1 MWPVT
6 SKQALLI
13 TVSEDGIYYCKYAQ
27 AMVFFKI
34 LMSCI
39 SLSPT
44 KLVST
49 KCSHLLW
56 FLLPKEERVLP
67 QPRLTPH
74 PWFFT
79 AGVVPREKTSHP
91 CGLHRPKVPP
101 LICVLT
107 QADPKPHSLKV
118 LLQDVTLLSLPSFKD
133 VERRVL
139 LRLTKKEKGSKSYLP
154 ISMFVDLTSSD
165 PRKKRKKWSQ
175 SKGPPPSEAKRSS
188 LNWAPT
194 AFPYPCLLPHC
205 DAHLT
210 PPTTPGVPPT
220 TPSSSL
226 SLPAQIALQLVV
238 VFFTIPPSDLHL
250 LLRGAQQNLIHRISY
265 YTLTE
270 VNVLSYPR
278 ALTF

>member
-1 MWPVT
+1 ML
-6 SKQALLI
+6 SSAL
-13 TVSEDGIYYCKYAQ
+13 VSSTQGRKGP
-27 AMVFFKI
+27 
-34 LMSCI
+34 
-39 SLSPT
+39 SPT
-44 KLVST
+44 PADPSPLVLHSW
-49 KCSHLLW
+49 HG
-56 FLLPKEERVLP
+56 P
-67 QPRLTPH
+67 Q
-74 PWFFT
+74 
-79 AGVVPREKTSHP
+79 EKTSHP
-91 CGLHRPKVPP
+91 CWLHRPKVPP
-101 LICVLT
+101 LICLD

-154 ISMFVDLTSSD
+154 ISMSVDLTSSD
-165 PRKKRKKWSQ
+165 PRKRKKWSQ

-194 AFPYPCLLPHC
+194 AFPYRCLPPHC

-220 TPSSSL
+220 TPPSSL
-226 SLPAQIALQLVV
+226 SRPAQITLQLVI
-238 VFFTIPPSDLHL
+238 VFFTFPPSDLHL
-250 LLRGAQQNLIHRISY
+250 LLRGAKRNLIHRISY

-270 VNVLSYPR
+270 VNGLSYPR

>member
-1 MWPVT
+1 M
-6 SKQALLI
+6 
-13 TVSEDGIYYCKYAQ
+13 
-27 AMVFFKI
+27 
-34 LMSCI
+34 
-39 SLSPT
+39 LSSA
-44 KLVST
+44 LVSST
-49 KCSHLLW
+49 QGRKGPFPTPVDPSPLVLHSWRGPPRKDFTSLLA
-56 FLLPKEERVLP
+56 PSP
-67 QPRLTPH
+67 QSPAPYL
-74 PWFFT
+74 
-79 AGVVPREKTSHP
+79 
-91 CGLHRPKVPP
+91 CLD
-101 LICVLT
+101 

-154 ISMFVDLTSSD
+154 ISMSVDLTSSD
-165 PRKKRKKWSQ
+165 PRKRKKWSQ

-194 AFPYPCLLPHC
+194 AFPYRCLPPHC

-220 TPSSSL
+220 TPPSSL
-226 SLPAQIALQLVV
+226 SLPAQITLQLVI
-238 VFFTIPPSDLHL
+238 VFFTFPPSDLHL
-250 LLRGAQQNLIHRISY
+250 LLRGAKRNLIHRISY

-278 ALTF
+278 TLTF